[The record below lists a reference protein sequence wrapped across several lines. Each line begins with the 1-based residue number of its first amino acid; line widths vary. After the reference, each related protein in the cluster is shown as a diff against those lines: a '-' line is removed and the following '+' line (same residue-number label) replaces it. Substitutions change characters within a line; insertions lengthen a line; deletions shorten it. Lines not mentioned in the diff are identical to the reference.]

1 MQKWSDILIRWSSIL
16 FSDCKSLIEHRVSI
30 MEKYI
35 VNNFINILCK
45 SSIDW
50 DAIFICMFLLFH
62 RLRLPQWLKTDIA
75 MGKDYHRL
83 KENLRDLKL
92 HTVRALKSK

>member
-1 MQKWSDILIRWSSIL
+1 MQECYDILIRWSFTL
-16 FSDCKSLIEHRVSI
+16 FSDYKSLIKHRVSI
-30 MEKYI
+30 KGKYLYSKQIYRNI
-35 VNNFINILCK
+35 VQVKYWLRDVIL
-45 SSIDW
+45 
-50 DAIFICMFLLFH
+50 ICMFLLFH

-92 HTVRALKSK
+92 HTVRVL

>member
-1 MQKWSDILIRWSSIL
+1 M
-16 FSDCKSLIEHRVSI
+16 V
-30 MEKYI
+30 
-35 VNNFINILCK
+35 
-45 SSIDW
+45 
-50 DAIFICMFLLFH
+50 LLFH

-92 HTVRALKSK
+92 HTVRVLKSNNNDNEFKL